1 MSKRFDYKAY
11 DKEGAKLS
19 GSIDAE
25 SLVLARQQL
34 QQQGLLITQIAEYQP
49 SVFANL
55 SSQKLGVKD
64 QAFLTKELAL
74 LLEAGLRVDRGV
86 ELLAKTAE
94 KPALRELLQTI
105 ATDLKNGKKIS
116 QAFGRHDTVFD
127 PLYINLIRIA
137 EETGRLAEVFKG
149 LAADLAYKQDLNNK
163 IKQAMS
169 YPLVILAV
177 CVLSI
182 VFIFNVV
189 VPNLAG
195 MFHDKANLPVYTTML
210 LGLSAWMIQYQW
222 FLLIGVVAT
231 VFGLVRFS
239 GHPMVR
245 HRMESILLNTPLLRQ
260 ATLQTAR
267 IRFNDALALMLQ
279 SGVVIDRALQ
289 MAAGSV
295 SNHLI
300 RAELIIACD
309 KIKHGARLS
318 VALGQTQLFPMYF
331 ASILAV
337 GEEAGELA
345 RVFAEIANRSRDNF
359 NQWVARMTTII
370 EPLMILIMGAIV
382 GGVVVIM
389 MLSITAT
396 TDIAL

>member
-1 MSKRFDYKAY
+1 MSKRFDYKGY
-11 DKEGAKLS
+11 DQQGAKLT
-19 GSIDAE
+19 GSVDAE
-25 SLVLARQQL
+25 SLALARQQL
-34 QQQGLLITQIAEYQP
+34 TQQGVLITKLDEHRP
-49 SVFANL
+49 SAFASL
-55 SSQKLGVKD
+55 GMQKVGVKD
-64 QAFLTKELAL
+64 LAFLTKELAL
-74 LLEAGLRVDRGV
+74 LLEAGLRVDRGI

-105 ATDLKNGKKIS
+105 AGDLKNGKKIS

-127 PLYINLIRIA
+127 PLYINLIKIA

-149 LAADLAYKQDLNNK
+149 LATDLAYRQELSNK

-177 CVLSI
+177 CILSI

-195 MFHDKANLPVYTTML
+195 MFHDKDNLPVYTTML
-210 LGLSAWMIQYQW
+210 LGLSDWMINYQW
-222 FLLIGVVAT
+222 FLFAGIAASVTA
-231 VFGLVRFS
+231 LVRFS
-239 GHPMVR
+239 GHPAVK
-245 HRMESILLNTPLLRQ
+245 HQLESILLSLPLLRQ

-295 SNHLI
+295 ANHLI
-300 RAELIIACD
+300 RAELMIACD

-318 VALGQTQLFPMYF
+318 QALGQTQLYPVYF

-345 RVFAEIANRSRDNF
+345 RVFSEIANRSRDNF

-370 EPLMILIMGAIV
+370 EPLMILVMGAIV
-382 GGVVVIM
+382 GTVVVIM

-396 TDIAL
+396 TDIAM